1 MASKGVSSAAYG
13 PFGAACGLM
22 ALALII
28 NTEAVGWLVA
38 PFVILLLIV
47 AMTKVPLRSSLLTL
61 MFCVLT
67 FENPAEAF
75 ANGRW
80 ESPIFELGG
89 LLLNHIN
96 TRTGVKP
103 LFMSGLDILL
113 VSLLCIALSRESS
126 GARIDRNGRVPTPRV
141 LIKLVF
147 VSFAGTLYV
156 FLSGL
161 LRGGDTSIMLWQMDR
176 VLYLPLVFW
185 LFHIGLRGPA
195 DHIAIGK
202 VVLAAATTR
211 AIAATYIIHT
221 VYTPPD
227 ENGII
232 QILPYA
238 TTHHDSV
245 LFATAFVILLALAF
259 TRPGKRY
266 LRVVFMIMPILILG
280 MISNHRR
287 MVWVQVALVPF
298 ALYAVTP
305 SNPIKRKVQRMLLM
319 AAPVVAVYCMAGWN
333 SGSGLFK
340 PVQVLRSVVDSKS
353 DNSTLWRDIEN
364 FDLITTIKQNPIF
377 GVGYG
382 NPYLEVVALP
392 AVDYPLEKYLPHNSI
407 LGLLSSAG
415 YFGYAAMTL
424 LWVVG
429 AFFAMRSYYATT
441 NAIDRAAAIVS
452 FGVVLVYLIQC
463 WGDLGLGAPSGVFL
477 IAPALA
483 VAGKLAVATGAWSD
497 SKGDAAGDANSA
509 TVGAVGRR

>member
-1 MASKGVSSAAYG
+1 MASKGVGNAAVA
-13 PFGAACGLM
+13 PFGAALGLM
-22 ALALII
+22 ALALLID
-28 NTEAVGWLVA
+28 TEAVGWIVA
-38 PFVILLLIV
+38 PFVILLLVV
-47 AMTKVPLRSSLLTL
+47 AMTKVPLRVSLLTL

-80 ESPIFELGG
+80 KSPIYEIGG

-113 VSLLCIALSRESS
+113 VSLLVIALMREKS
-126 GARIDRNGRVPTPRV
+126 GARIDRIGRVPTPKI
-141 LIKLVF
+141 LIKLIFVSWAGTAFVF
-147 VSFAGTLYV
+147 VSGM
-156 FLSGL
+156 
-161 LRGGDTSIMLWQMDR
+161 LRGGDMGISLWQMDR
-176 VLYLPLVFW
+176 VMYLPLVFW

-202 VVLAAATTR
+202 VVLAAATVR
-211 AIAATYIIHT
+211 AIAAFYIIHT
-221 VYTPPD
+221 VYSEPD
-227 ENGII
+227 DNGIVM
-232 QILPYA
+232 ILPYA

-245 LFATAFVILLALAF
+245 LFATGFVVLLALVF

-266 LRVVFMIMPILILG
+266 MRIVFFILPILLLG

-287 MVWVQVALVPF
+287 MVWVQVALVAA

-305 SNPIKRKVQRMLLM
+305 TNAIKRKLQRIVLM
-319 AAPVVAVYCMAGWN
+319 VAPFVGIYCLAGWN
-333 SGSGLFK
+333 SGSSAFK

-353 DNSTLWRDIEN
+353 DGSTLWRDIEN
-364 FDLITTIKQNPIF
+364 FDLIATIKENPFI

-382 NPYLEVVALP
+382 NPYLEIVPLP

-415 YFGYAAMTL
+415 MLGYAAMTL

-429 AFFAMRSYYATT
+429 AFFAMRAYYATT
-441 NAIDRAAAIVS
+441 NPIDRAASIVS

-463 WGDLGLGAPSGVFL
+463 WGDLGLGSPQGVFL

-497 SKGDAAGDANSA
+497 KKSDSSGGVATAA
-509 TVGAVGRR
+509 TGAIPPR

>member
-1 MASKGVSSAAYG
+1 MASKGVSNAGLA
-13 PFGAACGLM
+13 PFGAAVALM
-22 ALALII
+22 ALALLID
-28 NTEAVGWLVA
+28 TEAVGWLVA
-38 PFVILLLIV
+38 PFVIALLIV

-67 FENPAEAF
+67 FENPAESF

-80 ESPIFELGG
+80 QSPIYELGG

-96 TRTGVKP
+96 TRTGVKV
-103 LFMSGLDILL
+103 LFMSGLDIML
-113 VSLLCIALSRESS
+113 VSLLFIALSRESS
-126 GARIDRNGRVPTPRV
+126 GARIDRAGRVATPRPM
-141 LIKLVF
+141 IKLIF
-147 VSFAGTLYV
+147 VSFAGTAFV

-161 LRGGDTSIMLWQMDR
+161 LRGGNTSIMLWQMDR

-195 DHIAIGK
+195 DHVAIGK

-245 LFATAFVILLALAF
+245 LFASAFVILLALAF

-266 LRVVFMIMPILILG
+266 MRAIYFIMPILILG

-305 SNPIKRKVQRMLLM
+305 TNAIKRKAQRIVMM
-319 AAPVVAVYCMAGWN
+319 IAPVVGAYCAAGWN
-333 SGSGLFK
+333 SGSRLFK
-340 PVQVLRSVVDSKS
+340 PVQVIRSVVDSKS
-353 DNSTLWRDIEN
+353 DGSTLWRDIEN
-364 FDLITTIKQNPIF
+364 FDLITTIKLNPVF

-382 NPYLEVVALP
+382 NPYLEVVPLP

-407 LGLLSSAG
+407 LGLISAG
-415 YFGYAAMTL
+415 GYLGYAAMTL

-429 AFFAMRSYYATT
+429 AFFAMRAYYATT
-441 NAIDRAAAIVS
+441 NPIDRAAAIVS

-497 SKGDAAGDANSA
+497 GKGDAADTANA
-509 TVGAVGRR
+509 AAAVGRR